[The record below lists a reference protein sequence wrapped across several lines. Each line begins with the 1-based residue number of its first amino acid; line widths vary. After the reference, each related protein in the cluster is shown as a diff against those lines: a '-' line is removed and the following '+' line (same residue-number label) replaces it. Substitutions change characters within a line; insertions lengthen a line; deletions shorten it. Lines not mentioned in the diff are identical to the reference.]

1 MELSRVVCGA
11 QSRAHVELRAA
22 ISCLR
27 PSIIF
32 AWLPMAVNHCD
43 YIYTDDS
50 NKAGESDDYLTL
62 MCSTVIL
69 IRRPRLDIEY
79 VRSQSFDVD
88 SYYKDVLNFFCFVGI
103 PFPCV
108 IPGRDC
114 CPPCPTGNRDV
125 ALRTSGIAKKK
136 EHRQVTMT
144 WAPNNNISSSPASH
158 LKSSRNSSIRFFASS
173 LFVFFLSILS
183 VASFCFL
190 TCNFSSASSTLSF
203 MMK

>member
-1 MELSRVVCGA
+1 VELSRVVCGA

-69 IRRPRLDIEY
+69 IKRPRLDIEY
-79 VRSQSFDVD
+79 VRSQSFQMLTATIRMCLI
-88 SYYKDVLNFFCFVGI
+88 SSASWAFPFLVLSQGE
-103 PFPCV
+103 
-108 IPGRDC
+108 
-114 CPPCPTGNRDV
+114 TV
-125 ALRTSGIAKKK
+125 ALP
-136 EHRQVTMT
+136 VTMT